1 MTISGQTLARRVE
14 EVQHY
19 YGNTLADKEDLATNI
34 CTVDE
39 PPSDAVKAILAN
51 IHDDVQMRFYGCGSP
66 FPPLL
71 EGATVLDLGC
81 GGGRDCFVLSSL
93 VGAQGKVIGVDAT
106 AEQIAFAQTY
116 VEHHR
121 KAFGYAKSNVQFL
134 QGHIEALD
142 RLGLPPESVDVIV
155 SNCVINLSMTKADV
169 LAGMARLLKPGGE
182 IYFADIFSDR
192 RLAPELK
199 DDPLIVGECIGDALY
214 FEDFIRL
221 ARAAGFLDVRVTAS
235 SLKTIANPAIE
246 AKLGGAK
253 LYSITL
259 RLFKLDLEDRCED
272 YGQVAIYKGNL
283 LDAPDCFVLDNGH
296 RFETGRAVP
305 VCRNT
310 ADMISKSRYRALFE
324 VVGEGKRHYGLFQC
338 GTPQTEALPSQVA
351 VDVAGSMPTGC
362 GC

>member
-1 MTISGQTLARRVE
+1 MSNQTHIRERRIK

-19 YGNTLADKEDLATNI
+19 YGDTLTDKEDLATNV

-39 PPSDAVKAILAN
+39 PPSETIKAILAQ
-51 IHDDVQMRFYGCGSP
+51 IHEDVQMRFYGCGAP

-81 GGGRDCFVLSSL
+81 GGGRDCFILSSL
-93 VGAQGKVIGVDAT
+93 VGEQGKVIGVDAT
-106 AEQIAFAQTY
+106 TEQIAFAQDY
-116 VEHHR
+116 VEYHR
-121 KAFGYAKSNVQFL
+121 EVFGYAKSNVQFL
-134 QGHIEALD
+134 QGKIEALGK
-142 RLGLPPESVDVIV
+142 LGIAPESVDVIV

-169 LAGMARLLKPGGE
+169 LAGMAKLLKPGGE
-182 IYFADIFSDR
+182 IYFADIYADR

-199 DDPLIVGECIGDALY
+199 SDPLIVGECIGDALY
-214 FEDFIRL
+214 FEDFVRL
-221 ARAAGFLDVRVTAS
+221 ARAAGFLDVRITAKT
-235 SLKTIANPAIE
+235 LKTIANPAIE

-259 RLFKLDLEDRCED
+259 RLFKMDLEDRCED

-283 LDAPDCFVLDNGH
+283 PEAPDRFVLDNGH
-296 RFETGRAVP
+296 AFDTGRAVS

-310 ADMISKSRYRALFE
+310 ADMIRKSRYRTLFD
-324 VVGEGKRHYGLFQC
+324 VIGEGRRHYGLFQC
-338 GTPQTEALPSQVA
+338 GAQQIELTPTLA
-351 VDVAGSMPTGC
+351 DAGVCGPNGC

>member
-1 MTISGQTLARRVE
+1 MNNQAPTLERRIE

-19 YGNTLADKEDLATNI
+19 YGDTLTDKQDLATNV
-34 CTVDE
+34 CTADE
-39 PPSDAVKAILAN
+39 PPSDAIKAILTQ
-51 IHDDVQMRFYGCGSP
+51 IHDDVQMRFYGCGAP

-93 VGAQGKVIGVDAT
+93 VGERGKVIGVDAT
-106 AEQIAFAQTY
+106 AEQIAFAQSY

-121 KAFGYAKSNVQFL
+121 KVFGHTESNVRFL
-134 QGHIEALD
+134 QGNIEALD
-142 RLGLPPESVDVIV
+142 QLDLPPESIDVIV

-169 LAGMARLLKPGGE
+169 LAGMAKLLKPGGE

-214 FEDFIRL
+214 FEDFVRL
-221 ARAAGFLDVRVTAS
+221 AQAAGFLDVRVTAK

-259 RLFKLDLEDRCED
+259 RLFKMDLEDRCED

-283 LDAPDCFVLDNGH
+283 PEAPDRFVLDNGH
-296 RFETGRAVP
+296 AFDTGRAVP

-310 ADMISKSRYRALFE
+310 ADMISKSRYRILFD
-324 VVGEGKRHYGLFQC
+324 VIGDGRRHYGLFQC
-338 GTPQTEALPSQVA
+338 GTPQIESVPTLA
-351 VDVAGSMPTGC
+351 DVGVCGPAGC